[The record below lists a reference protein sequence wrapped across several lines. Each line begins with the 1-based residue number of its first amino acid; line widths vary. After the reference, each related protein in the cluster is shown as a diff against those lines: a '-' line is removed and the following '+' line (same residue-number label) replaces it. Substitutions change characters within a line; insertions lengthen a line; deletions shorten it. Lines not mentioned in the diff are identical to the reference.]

1 MDGQQWTIFSAAQN
15 LPAVLN
21 DPNKGKQ
28 RDFFTRTW
36 GDGFVEKTDIPK
48 PGHLPDITLVHFEAY
63 FKKIA
68 RRYRKH
74 ARMNASSPKSTSH
87 NEFLQHFPN
96 LKAVRSLDKNQQFD
110 VSNIPK
116 IFLQPNLDLS
126 KEENF
131 NAVYP
136 FSKETMSPIAGR
148 DIVKSTQ
155 NSGKLLQE
163 KLSHYLDMVEVQ
175 IAQQVAQKSDAFFHA
190 MTSHDALMEQ
200 LTQTITV
207 VKALREKVH
216 HIDNTLVKKSL
227 DVLRLER
234 RQCNYNAVYEKIKI
248 MATVHQ
254 TQPTIQLLLSAPDY
268 VAALDLIS
276 TTQEIIVEELTGIQS
291 FRHLGSQ
298 LLEME
303 RLIDKMLSTE
313 FERYATADLNR
324 PLTQEQHV
332 LEGDKLVSII
342 FGMLREKHFQ
352 FIDMYKEEAFTTIK
366 AIVKQMVIE
375 VVAASESGDT
385 EMALTGLGDQLQGVN
400 LEDWLRLME
409 DTTETLLRLIHRVKA
424 VHDVMQQASDVSAG
438 KILDKSTNSEDEG
451 SPDIRLSVSSNPGDK
466 FLTSDE
472 HRRVTVRLREMLTA
486 VCDYAHERLGQLVS
500 AQAQVNDVK
509 ISSQIRPGERQ
520 GGQSQ
525 GAPQPVYWLLD
536 KATALQVCDL
546 ARVIDNFSDSCEKV
560 CGRPS
565 TALKSAFKVQASKFV
580 QRFHNDRKNKLSLIL
595 DSERWKQTDVPGE
608 FQDMADRITSSGKFC
623 TPKRI
628 QDSDNGDRKPAEVL
642 LVGSEK
648 YAVVGTVLLL
658 LKIVTEYCQCA
669 EDLSAMAPTLCR
681 QLAELLVL
689 FNSRCC
695 QLVIG
700 AGALHLAGLKT
711 ITSTN
716 LALASRALQL
726 VLWLIPRVKKHF
738 QDLLVSQ
745 QGSNPQS
752 HSLRNTGGLS
762 HLEAVEKDVN
772 SHVLEIEGKVLS
784 IIGNLISGQ
793 LGHWEA
799 KPPVPSQAFRNISRH
814 LTKLHEAVSNI
825 LPESQVH
832 DLYRTVHQSFKEK
845 LRDQLMKMNVVNNW
859 GPQHGV
865 VTSELTFYLE
875 TLKTLRA
882 LPSKELEEETMESI
896 WLPSLKLSFLSTVR
910 RRIAIRADSL
920 MLSTAHWYPQWNT
933 KKFAKETKKEML
945 GADNRKCVSERR
957 RMEAIKGKQSK
968 MAPSPAKGA
977 IHTVL
982 NLLWNPVQGTSDV
995 TCEAVARNIGNNAL
1009 FGVISQH
1016 RLTNIGTRPPSG
1028 VFLC

>member
-1 MDGQQWTIFSAAQN
+1 MIMAKVIRGSDIKHAWGSCIYCTNLEFKVQQDFARHLRERHCTREGGSYVCRYGYNGVCSSLPVEGVSDEDYEDHVYKHHIFQNHANSGALPRKGHLRKLSGHQVSNQPNVVMDGQQWTIYSAAQN
-15 LPAVLN
+15 LPA
-21 DPNKGKQ
+21 

-87 NEFLQHFPN
+87 NELLQHFPS
-96 LKAVRSLDKNQQFD
+96 LKA
-110 VSNIPK
+110 
-116 IFLQPNLDLS
+116 
-126 KEENF
+126 
-131 NAVYP
+131 
-136 FSKETMSPIAGR
+136 
-148 DIVKSTQ
+148 
-155 NSGKLLQE
+155 
-163 KLSHYLDMVEVQ
+163 LSHYLDMVEVQ

-324 PLTQEQHV
+324 PLTQDQHV

-385 EMALTGLGDQLQGVN
+385 EMALTGLGDHLQGVD

-424 VHDVMQQASDVSAG
+424 VHDVMQQASDISAG

-451 SPDIRLSVSSNPGDK
+451 SPDICLSVSSNPGDK

-520 GGQSQ
+520 GGQPQ
-525 GAPQPVYWLLD
+525 GAPQTVYWLLD

-608 FQDMADRITSSGKFC
+608 FQDMADRIKSSGKFC

-716 LALASRALQL
+716 LALASRSLQL
-726 VLWLIPRVKKHF
+726 VLWLIPHVKKHF
-738 QDLLVSQ
+738 QDILVSQ
-745 QGSNPQS
+745 QGSNPQA
-752 HSLRNTGGLS
+752 HSLRNVGGLS

-784 IIGNLISGQ
+784 IIGSLISGQ

-825 LPESQVH
+825 LPESQAH

-845 LRDQLMKMNVVNNW
+845 LRDQLIKMNVVNNW

-896 WLPSLKLSFLSTVR
+896 WLPR
-910 RRIAIRADSL
+910 RTAIQVDSL
-920 MLSTAHWYPQWNT
+920 MLSTAHWSPQWDT
-933 KKFAKETKKEML
+933 K
-945 GADNRKCVSERR
+945 R
-957 RMEAIKGKQSK
+957 
-968 MAPSPAKGA
+968 
-977 IHTVL
+977 
-982 NLLWNPVQGTSDV
+982 
-995 TCEAVARNIGNNAL
+995 VAG
-1009 FGVISQH
+1009 
-1016 RLTNIGTRPPSG
+1016 
-1028 VFLC
+1028 